1 MEKVLLY
8 TDNAQVRERLAERRK
23 IETSLNEINEAY
35 NKLDVGELDTNQ
47 LTSLILDPETLIF
60 QKMTKDNNPNIAGL
74 PLHAHKAMEMLVKP
88 IGYDYLIAL
97 INKHKEKFKN
107 ALYLDQFEVVDGGVQ
122 LLQMAIDKEVSNAS
136 LYAETDEDKRRLA
149 FAKFVEEKM
158 KEIWSEP
165 SKVPYRILGN
175 MFRQNQNSLL
185 KGNYHDWELNYH
197 SFIRNN

>member
-8 TDNAQVRERLAERRK
+8 TNNAQVRERLSERRK

-35 NKLDVGELDTNQ
+35 VKLGMGVLATHE
-47 LTSLILDPETLIF
+47 LTSLIIDPETLIF

-88 IGYDYLIAL
+88 IGYDSLTAL

-107 ALYLDQFEVVDGGVQ
+107 RYLDQFEVVDGGVQ
-122 LLQMAIDKEVSNAS
+122 LLQTAIDKEVSDAS

-149 FAKFVEEKM
+149 FAKFVDEKM
-158 KEIWSEP
+158 KEIWGEP
-165 SKVPYRILGN
+165 SKVPYKILGN
-175 MFRQNQNSLL
+175 MFRQNQNSVLN
-185 KGNYHDWELNYH
+185 GNYHDWELNYH
-197 SFIRNN
+197 SFIHNN